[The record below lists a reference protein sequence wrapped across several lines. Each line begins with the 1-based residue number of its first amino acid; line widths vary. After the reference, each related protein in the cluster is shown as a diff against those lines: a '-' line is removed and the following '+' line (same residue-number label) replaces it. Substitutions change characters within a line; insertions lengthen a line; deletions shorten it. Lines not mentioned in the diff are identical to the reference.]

1 MEIICHF
8 LHENRQF
15 MRISTLSSFLVL
27 LLFGNVFSHIMVGQ
41 GILKKKITIIEEGV
55 SLKQALKRV
64 ENLAEVSFVY
74 SENFVELNETVSISA
89 KNTAVKNVLQKLL
102 SPYRIGAHLY
112 KDQII
117 LSKKEEKPEKKRIVS
132 GAVAGKVTDNLT
144 GQPLPGASVFIQGT
158 TYGDAT
164 DLNGEYFIV
173 NAPEGEQVLVVTYIG
188 YEVKELPIVVQ
199 EQSILE
205 VNIQMQAGTDE
216 LSEVVI
222 TGNLEGQ
229 SRALNQQ
236 RTSDNIKNII
246 SADLIGRFPDL
257 NVSEALQRIPGINIG
272 RDNGEGSS
280 VQIRGTPLNYTSIQ
294 VNGEQLPSNT
304 LGGSRSPTLVA
315 YPVDQLGSIEVTKS
329 ITPDMDGDAIGGV
342 VNMLPPTA
350 QALNPSVK
358 LEAGSGYNNL
368 SKGVN
373 GIGRASFGQRFFAND
388 RVSQGR
394 LGVLVSGSFFR
405 TDNGEDRAESE
416 WENLDYTTEGG
427 EERSELV
434 LAEHD
439 YRALTT
445 QRTRGGAGINLD
457 YKFSSVSDIKF
468 NFMYSILEEN
478 ELRSRTRFRM
488 NNGNQESPVLSTDA
502 QVRKTFRDRVVQRDN
517 FNYNLQG
524 NFLIHRLQLEA
535 AGFYTS
541 SERDEDAAQNDF
553 RANGVDLAVLDP
565 NTQFPEIVSV
575 DPVFR
580 LEDATIYDDWDN
592 YQIYNRV
599 NRTENLVARLNL
611 THPYK
616 LFSYNGRIKGGY
628 KYRLTNS
635 ERNRNSQVY
644 EYQENSEG
652 LFPQFADYDVVS
664 TDFLLG
670 NVDFGPG
677 TDPDAVRA
685 FFNAN
690 RDDFERNTGE
700 EEEQDA
706 EVFYDA
712 SETTNAAYL
721 MTKLQV
727 REKWMI
733 LAGLRYENI
742 SVEYEAVETVE
753 EGDTLIRRPALGDRN
768 YDFWLPNL
776 QVKYSLNP
784 LNNIRAAITRSFAR
798 PDFGDL
804 VPTSAV
810 NIEGENV
817 NRGNPNLLPPVAWN
831 FDLMFERYL
840 GNVGILSLSGF
851 YKIIDNF
858 QFDNVVQVDGIA
870 LFPELVADST
880 SIFTLQEPDNGEQ
893 ADVWGV
899 EVNIQTNLDFLPG
912 ILGGLGLYLN
922 YTYTGSDAFT
932 SDRTGIRLPGQAD
945 HTGNAALTFDYKG
958 FSARASLNY
967 QDDLVDALGSE
978 QDGSTDIIR
987 DSRYQLDL
995 NASQQIN
1002 DRFRIYTEFINVT
1015 NRPQLEYFGS
1025 FDRIRDVG
1033 YFSWWCRFG
1042 LSYTL

>member
-1 MEIICHF
+1 MEIVYHF
-8 LHENRQF
+8 LHENQQF
-15 MRISTLSSFLVL
+15 MRISTLSAFLTFL
-27 LLFGNVFSHIMVGQ
+27 FFGNVFSHIIVGQ
-41 GILKKKITIIEEGV
+41 EILERKITIIEDSV
-55 SLKQALKRV
+55 SLKQALSRV
-64 ENLAEVSFVY
+64 ENLAEVSFIY
-74 SENFVELNETVSISA
+74 SENFIELNETVSITA
-89 KNTAVKNVLQKLL
+89 RNTAVKSVLQKLL

-117 LSKKEEKPEKKRIVS
+117 LTKREEELEKKSIVF
-132 GAVAGKVTDNLT
+132 GAVAGKITDKIT

-158 TYGDAT
+158 TFGDAT

-188 YEVKELPIVVQ
+188 YEVEEVPIVVKSQ
-199 EQSILE
+199 IILE
-205 VNIQMQAGTDE
+205 VNVKMQAGASE

-236 RTSDNIKNII
+236 RTADNIKNII

-342 VNMLPPTA
+342 VNMLPPSA
-350 QALNPSVK
+350 RDLDPSMKV
-358 LEAGSGYNNL
+358 EAGSGYNNL
-368 SKGVN
+368 SKGIN

-388 RVSQGR
+388 RVSSGR

-405 TDNGEDRAESE
+405 TDNGEDRTESE
-416 WENLDYTTEGG
+416 WENLDYITEGG

-445 QRTRGGAGINLD
+445 QRTRAGAGVNLD
-457 YKFSSVSDIKF
+457 YKFNAVSDLRF
-468 NFMYSILEEN
+468 NFMYSILEED

-488 NNGNQESPVLSTDA
+488 NNGNQESPVLSTNA
-502 QVRKTFRDRVVQRDN
+502 QARKTFRERVVQRDN

-524 NFLIHRLQLEA
+524 NFLIRKLQLEA
-535 AGFYTS
+535 AGFYTT

-553 RANGVDLAVLDP
+553 RANGVDLEVRNP
-565 NTQFPEIVSV
+565 NTQFPEILSV
-575 DPVFR
+575 DPVLR
-580 LEDATIYDDWDN
+580 LEDATIYNDWDN

-599 NRTENLVARLNL
+599 NRTDNLVARLNL

-616 LFSYNGRIKGGY
+616 ISSMNGILKGGY

-644 EYQENSEG
+644 EYQGNPEG
-652 LFPQFADYDVVS
+652 LFPRFADYDAVS

-670 NVDFGPG
+670 NADFGPG
-677 TDPDAVRA
+677 TDPDAVAA

-690 RDDFERNTGE
+690 REDFARNPE
-700 EEEQDA
+700 EEEEIDG

-712 SETTNAAYL
+712 KETTHAAYL
-721 MTKLQV
+721 MTKLQI

-733 LAGLRYENI
+733 LAGVRHERI
-742 SVEYEAVETVE
+742 KVEYEANEAVE
-753 EGDTLIRRPALGDRN
+753 EGPNLIRRPVLGERN
-768 YDFWLPNL
+768 YNFWLPNL
-776 QVKYSLNP
+776 QVKYSLDP

-804 VPTSAV
+804 VPTSSV
-810 NIEGENV
+810 SIEGENV
-817 NRGNPNLLPPVAWN
+817 NRGNPDLLPPVAWN

-840 GNVGILSLSGF
+840 GNVGILSLSTF
-851 YKIIDNF
+851 YKAIDDF
-858 QFDNVVQVDGIA
+858 QFDNIVQVPGIT
-870 LFPELVADST
+870 LFPDLVTDPN
-880 SIFTLQEPDNGEQ
+880 SIFTVQQPDNGEQ

-899 EVNIQTNLDFLPG
+899 EVNVQTNLDFLPG
-912 ILGGLGLYLN
+912 ILSGLGLYMN

-932 SDRTGIRLPGQAD
+932 RERTGIRLPGQAD
-945 HTGNAALTFDYKG
+945 HTGNAAVTFDFKG